1 MNKTT
6 FFLTRFLSFIFLT
19 IAVSSLGQTTKIIE
33 SYEEYSEAP
42 REIAY
47 AHLNKSTYIEGEIMG
62 FTAYIF
68 DKFTKESSKM
78 TSNLYCTISD
88 ENGDV
93 LKKKLVKVQDGTA
106 VNAFDIDST
115 LSTGIFTFKAYTNWM
130 KNFDEQNHFEQTFK
144 VIDADNLGDIKSV
157 SPKDIKVD
165 LQALGEGG
173 HLLYNV
179 SNTVGIIAKNQFGY
193 GIVNAYGSIKDEDK
207 NVVSEFRLN
216 DVGLAKALFT
226 PIQGKKYSVSIN
238 LNEREISSPINNI
251 ESFGIIMSLTPT
263 SDVIRLQIKTNKET
277 LQRIKNKD
285 YKVAL
290 HNGSDMVLSDF
301 QINENGTAIL
311 SFPKS
316 ELYKGVNIFTIFSND
331 DKPLLERLY
340 FNNTSIS
347 QSRISK
353 VKVKAETDS
362 LDVSLSLDLTEA
374 LKSSNLSVSVLPS
387 KTKSYNHH
395 NNILSQLFIQPYIKG
410 RIENGSS
417 YFKTNDRK
425 TDYNLD
431 LLMLTQGWSSY
442 NWKTILSNQERT
454 FIYPFERGIDI
465 VANVRKEK
473 LGTYIVY
480 PIANNTTQLFD
491 VPKNEVA
498 FTVKQSYP
506 TEDDIFRIGYVNTKK
521 KQFKEKPSLYLQ
533 YYPSEFPDF
542 KKNQKVIDE
551 TFIDS
556 DKYVNPNQ
564 QSEAWENSQDATE
577 LDEIVLKVDKRKT
590 RLEALEK
597 KAIGARVDLIKENIK
612 LRNLRLDLY
621 LQRLGWVT
629 QFDYFAGTLSITNP
643 RVNWGNPVPLVYLDN
658 ALLSSQGVSSDFS
671 LLTFLNMGDIDYI
684 EYEFYGSGGGIRGNA
699 GFIKIYSDPNG
710 KTMKKNNMV
719 VAYDVPLRFSKEK
732 TFYTP
737 KYQYYDSDFFKEYGT
752 IDWQSNISID
762 ASGTANFKFYDT
774 KNTKIS
780 LFVEGIINENQFISQ
795 EIKIEREN

>member
-1 MNKTT
+1 M
-6 FFLTRFLSFIFLT
+6 
-19 IAVSSLGQTTKIIE
+19 
-33 SYEEYSEAP
+33 
-42 REIAY
+42 
-47 AHLNKSTYIEGEIMG
+47 
-62 FTAYIF
+62 
-68 DKFTKESSKM
+68 
-78 TSNLYCTISD
+78 
-88 ENGDV
+88 
-93 LKKKLVKVQDGTA
+93 
-106 VNAFDIDST
+106 
-115 LSTGIFTFKAYTNWM
+115 
-130 KNFDEQNHFEQTFK
+130 
-144 VIDADNLGDIKSV
+144 
-157 SPKDIKVD
+157 
-165 LQALGEGG
+165 
-173 HLLYNV
+173 
-179 SNTVGIIAKNQFGY
+179 
-193 GIVNAYGSIKDEDK
+193 
-207 NVVSEFRLN
+207 
-216 DVGLAKALFT
+216 
-226 PIQGKKYSVSIN
+226 
-238 LNEREISSPINNI
+238 
-251 ESFGIIMSLTPT
+251 
-263 SDVIRLQIKTNKET
+263 
-277 LQRIKNKD
+277 
-285 YKVAL
+285 
-290 HNGSDMVLSDF
+290 
-301 QINENGTAIL
+301 
-311 SFPKS
+311 
-316 ELYKGVNIFTIFSND
+316 
-331 DKPLLERLY
+331 
-340 FNNTSIS
+340 
-347 QSRISK
+347 
-353 VKVKAETDS
+353 
-362 LDVSLSLDLTEA
+362 
-374 LKSSNLSVSVLPS
+374 PS

-480 PIANNTTQLFD
+480 PIANNKTQLFD

-542 KKNQKVIDE
+542 KNNQKVIDE

-699 GFIKIYSDPNG
+699 GFIKIFSDPNG
-710 KTMKKNNMV
+710 KTIKKKNMV

-762 ASGTANFKFYDT
+762 ASGTTNFKFYDT